1 MYSTKLLLLTVNV
14 VLVFTVVIVLEYI
27 SLKNAGWY
35 Y

>member
-14 VLVFTVVIVLEYI
+14 VLVFTVVIGLEYI
-27 SLKNAGWY
+27 SLKNAGSY